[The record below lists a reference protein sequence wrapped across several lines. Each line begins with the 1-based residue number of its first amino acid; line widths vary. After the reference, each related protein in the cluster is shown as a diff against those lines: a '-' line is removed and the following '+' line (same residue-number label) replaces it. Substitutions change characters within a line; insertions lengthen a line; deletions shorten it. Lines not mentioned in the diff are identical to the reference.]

1 MTINNITN
9 GLDSL
14 LKSYLNNDA
23 ATFKDLVFYNA
34 NSQDPKDRITI
45 SQRDII
51 SEIINCVANALAGNY
66 YHDFFVTAS
75 TGSGKSML
83 FQLAAYYYSLID
95 TSVLIIVIEPLIAL
109 MHDQVDGIRRK
120 GHTFAAYLDSTCTVN
135 MRDRIINDLKNNNI
149 NLLYVSP
156 EMFVAKGFDDIIG
169 RRKIGLFVI
178 DEAHTVT
185 TWGRDFRP
193 DYCFLTDHVQTLRKE
208 ASFPILC
215 LTATAVFGGPNDA
228 VQKTVDVF
236 SLIDPLILLGIVRRD
251 DIKFSFSK
259 LQGLKISTTFN
270 CKISQLVPFINDETK
285 TLVYFAYAKDVQEAK
300 DALCRS
306 GCEDY
311 VGIYYGDL
319 DKKLKDRE
327 LSKFRDSKTTMMLC
341 TKAFGMGVDI
351 PDIVN
356 CYHFEPTGELEDY
369 VQEIGRCA
377 RDPNI
382 QGTAYYCYSDDDIK
396 KVKFLHDVSF
406 IRPGQIRYLL
416 NRIKKEINS
425 TPNSAKGY
433 KHEVLLSPEE
443 FSFFDKRK
451 DIEKS
456 DPLNK
461 VKLCLLLI
469 SQVVNFGRV
478 KKRMIVY
485 PNTVSTGCLVFV
497 SSAKINSFE
506 ASYKDESFELVKE
519 DYNDCGNIYKLD
531 IYKVW
536 QDAAPD
542 KSFSDF
548 KQSFLGSDKNPFVR
562 YLEIKAVTDQPSL
575 DVMISKFRDYMDILR
590 SALIKLKKKP
600 FLYKDFECEF
610 VKLCLEKFSAPEC
623 SDPDGEEKTY
633 LLPED
638 SSECS
643 EESISET
650 EDTDINLPENIS
662 AAELDETTESPYTD
676 IAFLLFSL
684 FVTSDEEINKRKR
697 KKYYPPKDTYTGYN
711 LITKAKT
718 NMGEEQKYK
727 VMTTDQKDF
736 EALSFDIIMELEDQ
750 IRDIF
755 SGEWVKQ
762 ETITDDGAVEVSTFE
777 IYCVQNKSNSVIFAL
792 DVLRILDLVY
802 YRISGGLDP
811 KISLTI
817 FGRFPSFKTARVC
830 DELIRQENRRFRA
843 SIDFLDRFLK
853 ADLTSDQRWDVIENY
868 FLGRIDAAETILE
881 SNATPQLEASGNDT

>member
-1 MTINNITN
+1 MRYLYMTGNNITN
-9 GLDSL
+9 GLDNL
-14 LKSYLNNDA
+14 LKSYLGNDDA
-23 ATFKDLVFYNA
+23 IFKDLVFYNA

-51 SEIINCVANALAGNY
+51 SEIITCVANALAGNY

-109 MHDQVDGIRRK
+109 MHDQVEGIRRK

-193 DYCFLTDHVQTLRKE
+193 DYCFLTDHVQALRKE
-208 ASFPILC
+208 ADFPVLC
-215 LTATAVFGGPNDA
+215 LTATAVYGGPNDA
-228 VQKTVDVF
+228 VLKTVDVF

-251 DIKFSFSK
+251 DIKFNYSV
-259 LQGLKISTTFN
+259 LPQGFLTH
-270 CKISQLVPFINDETK
+270 FIDDKEK
-285 TLVYFAYAKDVQEAK
+285 TLVYFAYAKDARKTK
-300 DALCRS
+300 DDLRR
-306 GCEDY
+306 GGYEDN

-319 DKKLKDRE
+319 NKSRKDLE
-327 LSKFRDSKTTMMLC
+327 LSKFRDSKTTIMLC

-356 CYHFEPTGELEDY
+356 CYHSEPTGELEDY

-382 QGTAYYCYSDDDIK
+382 QGTAYYCYSDDDIE
-396 KVKFLHDVSF
+396 KVEFLHDVSF
-406 IRPGQIRYLL
+406 IRSGQIRYLL
-416 NRIKKEINS
+416 GRIRREINS
-425 TPNSAKGY
+425 TPKSSNDY

-443 FSFFDKRK
+443 FLFFDKRK
-451 DIEKS
+451 DNEKS
-456 DPLNK
+456 DPINK

-469 SQVVNFGRV
+469 SQVVNFGRE

-485 PNTVSTGCLVFV
+485 PNTVSTGCFVFV
-497 SSAKINSFE
+497 SSAKISSFE
-506 ASYKDESFELVKE
+506 TTYKKDSFELVKK
-519 DYNDCGNIYKLD
+519 DYNNCGNIYKLD
-531 IYKVW
+531 VFKVW
-536 QDAAPD
+536 KDAAPD

-548 KQSFLGSDKNPFVR
+548 KQAFLDPDINPLVR
-562 YLEIKAVTDQPSL
+562 YMEIKVVTDQPSL
-575 DVMISKFRDYMDILR
+575 DVMIGKYRDYMDILR
-590 SALIKLKKKP
+590 GTLINLQKKP
-600 FLYKDFECEF
+600 FLYKDFELEF
-610 VKLCLEKFSAPEC
+610 VDLCLKKFTYQNCNDA
-623 SDPDGEEKTY
+623 DNEENKNVF
-633 LLPED
+633 PNGN
-638 SSECS
+638 SECT
-643 EESISET
+643 EESISDS
-650 EDTDINLPENIS
+650 EDTDIILPEIVS
-662 AAELDETTESPYTD
+662 AAEIEETITSPYGD
-676 IAFLLFSL
+676 IAYLLFSL
-684 FVTSDEEINKRKR
+684 FLASDEEANKRKR
-697 KKYYPPKDTYTGYN
+697 KNYYPPKDAYTGYN

-727 VMTTDQKDF
+727 VMETDKKDF
-736 EALSFDIIMELEDQ
+736 EALSFDIIMEFEDL
-750 IRDIF
+750 IRDMF
-755 SGEWVKQ
+755 SGDWIKQ
-762 ETITDDGAVEVSTFE
+762 ETVTDVGVTEITTFE
-777 IYCVQNKSNSVIFAL
+777 IYCVQNKSNSTIFAL
-792 DVLRILDLVY
+792 DILRILDLIY
-802 YRISGGLDP
+802 YRILGGLDP
-811 KISLTI
+811 KISLTVY
-817 FGRFPSFKTARVC
+817 GRFSTFKTARVC
-830 DELIRQENRRFRA
+830 EQLIRQENRRFRA

-868 FLGRIDAAETILE
+868 FLGNMEAAGKILE
-881 SNATPQLEASGNDT
+881 GNATSQIATPDKDIE